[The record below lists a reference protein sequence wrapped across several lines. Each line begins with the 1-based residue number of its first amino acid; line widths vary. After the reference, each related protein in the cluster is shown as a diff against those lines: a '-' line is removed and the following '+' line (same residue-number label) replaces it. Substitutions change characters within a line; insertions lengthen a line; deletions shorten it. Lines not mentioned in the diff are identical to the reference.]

1 MITITGLTS
10 RQKSIMDMLW
20 NMDSMDKV
28 TAFIKAL
35 PTRKDQADA
44 ASLIEIAVA
53 ETIEQESGLDA
64 YKDLAHC
71 TISRAQLR

>member
-1 MITITGLTS
+1 MN
-10 RQKSIMDMLW
+10 MLW

-35 PTRKDQADA
+35 PTKKDQADA

-53 ETIEQESGLDA
+53 ETIEQEQGLED
-64 YKDLAHC
+64 YKDAAH
-71 TISRAQLR
+71 TAISCAMLR